1 MRPARLQGVIERLR
15 AQPVFTPMVLREM
28 WAERRRGHPV
38 DPEDAPHLRAAL
50 DWLCRAQDTTSSDGI
65 ARGYSLLWDP
75 YFRARGWQPAYPETT
90 GYTIPTLFI
99 AARLLG
105 RPEYAERATLAA
117 RWEID
122 IQLQSGAIQGGVI
135 GQQRTPAIFNTG
147 QVLFGWL
154 AAHAEV
160 GDPAFATAAIRA
172 AEYLT
177 RTIDADGLWRRE
189 NSSYA
194 ASSATLYNA
203 RTAWALAEAGRR
215 LQVPAF
221 TRAATSALHAVA
233 QHQRPNGWIPN
244 CCLTDPARP
253 LLHTLAYTVR
263 GLLEG
268 GRVLED
274 AGLVA
279 CASIAAR
286 RLLAL
291 VGPDG
296 RMPGR
301 LDDAW
306 RPAVPWSCLTGEA
319 QMANVWLRLHEI
331 TGDGSWLEPIDPVLR
346 FLKSTQNRYSPDPGL
361 RGGIKG
367 SFPLS
372 GEYGPYQTLNWATK
386 FFADALLRRMRLT
399 GSGRLTRLAS
409 EELA

>member
-1 MRPARLQGVIERLR
+1 MRPASWQGVLERLR
-15 AQPVFTPMVLREM
+15 AQPAFTPVVLREM
-28 WAERRRGHPV
+28 WVERRHGHPV
-38 DPEDAPHLRAAL
+38 AAGDGPHLRAAL
-50 DWLCRAQDTTSSDGI
+50 DWLCRAQDTTASDGI

-75 YFRARGWQPAYPETT
+75 YFSARGWQPAYPETT
-90 GYTIPTLFI
+90 GYIIPTLYA
-99 AARLLG
+99 AARRLG
-105 RPEYAERATLAA
+105 RPDYAARATAAA

-122 IQLQSGAIQGGVI
+122 VQLPSGAVQGGVI
-135 GQQRTPAIFNTG
+135 GQRSTPAIFNTG
-147 QVLFGWL
+147 QVLLGWL
-154 AAHAEV
+154 AAFAEV
-160 GDPAFATAAIRA
+160 GDGAFAEAALRA
-172 AEYLT
+172 AGYLT

-189 NSSYA
+189 NSTYA
-194 ASSATLYNA
+194 AASATLYNA

-221 TRAATSALHAVA
+221 TRAAARALLAVA
-233 QHQRPNGWIPN
+233 QRQRPNGWIPD

-274 AGLVA
+274 FGLIA
-279 CASIAAR
+279 CAAVAAR
-286 RLLAL
+286 RLAAL
-291 VGPDG
+291 VGADG

-306 RPAVPWSCLTGEA
+306 MPAARWSCLTGEA

-331 TGDGSWLEPIDPVLR
+331 TGEPSWVEPVDPVLR
-346 FLKSTQNRYSPDPGL
+346 FLKSTQNQSSPDPGL

-367 SFPLS
+367 SYPLS
-372 GEYGPYQTLNWATK
+372 GEYGRFQTLNWATK
-386 FFADALLRRMRLT
+386 FFADALLRRMGPARA
-399 GSGRLTRLAS
+399 G